1 MWVRAGVTLSIDR
14 YNQSIEAAG
23 RDSAPQHWSPGWL
36 AELVDRQ
43 ERTLGGC
50 VVGVVRDLLDR
61 GQSSPTIRSA
71 RASANDEIAHIA
83 ADTVAFLPSLK
94 WTAGGAFR
102 GALLLDPHR
111 GASENLSGFARNF
124 LEGAALNSVGKLA
137 TPNSAFSRA
146 TAARLGNGLLAESLT
161 HLTVGLGLGTVKTG
175 FNPDAW
181 KDASGSASFKKGL
194 ENMAVNGAIAAAV
207 NLPAGMIGFR
217 ISKAASVAIGRDGL
231 SPKVGALIS
240 GAGSGYAGG
249 IVFGGIEGVSSG
261 KDWQD
266 ILASGHKGGL
276 IGAFTGGFV
285 QGFQARAGQT
295 HATEAA
301 AVRAR
306 RAELPAERQL
316 LLEPEVP
323 AASRGDR
330 TVRHGKLADTAG
342 RAWYDKTLDITPKTL
357 SAEERLAL
365 SGRLLRPRLIEA
377 MMAVPRQGVEGPFKD
392 YRDFSRRAVQEVK
405 LPLREY
411 EVAGHSTRILVGEEY
426 ARQLDEVR
434 QLRHRIDSLESSGKS
449 MSQQLEL
456 IRLKDE
462 LSRHRFGTRA
472 LPEDFIAY
480 LDQLPDRRLVRRLI
494 IVDGHSAEDAWM
506 KQAYKPDF
514 TAAATASPDGDVIFY
529 SPHRHAPLRDQL
541 FHEWAHL
548 VKFKFGNES
557 QLFNIAADLEKGGHF
572 SSDYA
577 RFSDHENFAVHMG
590 EDMLHW
596 DADTFAL
603 ITDQAPLRSVIFGRA
618 LARTFHSLPSWARS
632 IHHKQFNARL
642 AYLNNE
648 VLPRAQELLVNKVNN
663 GDANTRKLALQL
675 LGPLGNKSH
684 LEGLVAIARRG
695 PNLETSKLALDAA
708 LQIAHR
714 NGQEVDLLLE
724 AGRPGSAVR
733 DTAINLMKRMRDYRA
748 PSYWRLLELSGDPRS
763 IPDLVKLI
771 DTMPDLQGKKLAF
784 AEAMRLARQSG
795 DMQAI
800 GRLMLRAPDVQA
812 KREAFDFMLDRL
824 SGKGKARIEFALRTL
839 QKDADLREPAL
850 AVLAAAGDAT
860 VQKQVQ
866 KLTGDGDPHV
876 AWLAR
881 KTLEAIGRNVEF
893 DTLTTRLR
901 VGFERDRLAAARQ
914 LGQFGELRAIRPLL
928 EAAATGPAAV
938 RAEAAAALEN
948 FSSMVVKFEVR
959 QLLRLRPELRPQ
971 LEPVLRGYR
980 PAM

>member
-1 MWVRAGVTLSIDR
+1 MWARAGVTLSIDR
-14 YNQSIEAAG
+14 YNESIEAAG
-23 RDSAPQHWSPGWL
+23 RDSASQASSPGWL
-36 AELVDRQ
+36 AELMDRE

-61 GQSSPTIRSA
+61 GQSSRTIRSA
-71 RASANDEIAHIA
+71 RASSNDEIAHIA

-94 WTAGGAFR
+94 WTAGGAIR
-102 GALLLDPHR
+102 GALLLDPQR
-111 GASENLSGFARNF
+111 GASENLSGFGKNF
-124 LEGAALNSVGKLA
+124 LEGAALNCVGKLA
-137 TPNSAFSRA
+137 TPNSAFARA
-146 TAARLGNGLLAESLT
+146 TAARFGNGLLAESVT
-161 HLTVGLGLGTVKTG
+161 HLTAGLGLGTVKTG

-181 KDASGSASFKKGL
+181 KDASGSFSLKNGL
-194 ENMAVNGAIAAAV
+194 DNLAVNGGIAGAV

-217 ISKAASVAIGRDGL
+217 ISKAASVAVGRDGL

-249 IVFGGIEGVSSG
+249 IVFGGIEGVSAG
-261 KDWQD
+261 KDWQG
-266 ILASGHKGGL
+266 ILASMHKGGL

-285 QGFQARAGQT
+285 QGFQARASQT

-301 AVRAR
+301 PVRPRQAMV
-306 RAELPAERQL
+306 PAERQL
-316 LLEPEVP
+316 LLEPE
-323 AASRGDR
+323 AAAAPRGDKTTR
-330 TVRHGKLADTAG
+330 TGKPADTAG
-342 RAWYDKTLDITPKTL
+342 RAWYDKTLDIKPKTL
-357 SAEERLAL
+357 NAEERLAL
-365 SGRLLRPRLIEA
+365 SGRLLRPRLVEA
-377 MMAVPRQGVEGPFKD
+377 MMDVPRPDVEGPFKD
-392 YRDFSRRAVQEVK
+392 YKDFSRRAVKEVTV
-405 LPLREY
+405 PLREY

-426 ARQLDEVR
+426 ARQLDQVR
-434 QLRHRIDSLESSGKS
+434 QLRQRVDSLESSGKS

-456 IRLKDE
+456 IRLRDE
-462 LSRHRFGTRA
+462 LTRHRFGTRA

-529 SPHRHAPLRDQL
+529 SPHRHAPLREQL

-548 VKFKFGNES
+548 VKFKFGNEG

-577 RFSDHENFAVHMG
+577 KFSDHENFAVHMG

-618 LARTFHSLPSWARS
+618 LARTFSGLPSWARS
-632 IHHKQFNARL
+632 VHHKQLNARL
-642 AYLNNE
+642 AYLNNA
-648 VLPRAQELLVNKVNN
+648 VLPKAQELLVNKVNN

-684 LEGLVAIARRG
+684 LELLVPVARKS
-695 PNLETSKLALDAA
+695 PNLETAELALDAA

-714 NGQEVDLLLE
+714 SGREVDLLLE
-724 AGRPGSAVR
+724 VGRPGSAVR
-733 DTAINLMKRMRDYRA
+733 DTAIDLMKRMRDYRA

-763 IPDLVKLI
+763 IPEIVNLI
-771 DTMPDLQGKKLAF
+771 DTMPDLPGKKLAF
-784 AEAMRLARQSG
+784 AEAMRLAQQSG

-800 GRLMLRAPDVQA
+800 GRLMLRAPDLEA
-812 KREAFDFMLDRL
+812 KKEAFDLILDRL
-824 SGKGKARIEFALRTL
+824 SGKPKARVEFALRAL

-850 AVLAAAGDAT
+850 AVLAAAGDAAA
-860 VQKQVQ
+860 QRQVQ

-876 AWLAR
+876 ASLAR
-881 KTLEAIGRNVEF
+881 KTLDAIGRNAEF
-893 DTLTTRLR
+893 DTLTA
-901 VGFERDRLAAARQ
+901 RLAVGLDQDRISAARQ

-928 EAAATGPAAV
+928 EAAATAPSAV
-938 RAEAAAALEN
+938 RAEAAAALEH
-948 FSSMVVKFEVR
+948 FSQTVVKFEVR
-959 QLLRLRPELRPQ
+959 QLLRQRPELRPQ
-971 LEPVLRGYR
+971 LEPMLRGYR

>member
-1 MWVRAGVTLSIDR
+1 MSIER
-14 YNQSIEAAG
+14 YGESTEAAG
-23 RDSAPQHWSPGWL
+23 RDGSSPASPAGWL
-36 AELVDRQ
+36 AELIDRE

-61 GQSSPTIRSA
+61 GQSSQTIRSA
-71 RASANDEIAHIA
+71 RARSNDEVAHIA

-94 WTAGGAFR
+94 WTAGGAIR

-111 GASENLSGFARNF
+111 SASDNLSGFGKNF
-124 LEGAALNSVGKLA
+124 LEGAALNCVGKLA
-137 TPNSAFSRA
+137 APNSAFARA
-146 TAARLGNGLLAESLT
+146 TAARLGNGLLAESAT
-161 HLTVGLGLGTVKTG
+161 HLTVGLGLGTVKSG
-175 FNPDAW
+175 FNLEAW
-181 KDASGSASFKKGL
+181 KDASGSFSVKHGL
-194 ENMAVNGAIAAAV
+194 ENMVLNGGIAAAV

-217 ISKAASVAIGRDGL
+217 ISKAATVAVGRDGL

-249 IVFGGIEGVSSG
+249 IVFGGIEGVSAG
-261 KDWQD
+261 KDWQG
-266 ILASGHKGGL
+266 ILSSMHKGGL
-276 IGAFTGGFV
+276 VGAFTGGFV
-285 QGFQARAGQT
+285 QGFQARAWQRQV
-295 HATEAA
+295 TETAS
-301 AVRAR
+301 AR
-306 RAELPAERQL
+306 PRRPELPAELQPV
-316 LLEPEVP
+316 LEPEAP
-323 AASRGDR
+323 AAPRGDKTTR
-330 TVRHGKLADTAG
+330 TGKPADTAG
-342 RAWYDKTLDITPKTL
+342 RAWYDKTLDIRPRVL
-357 SAEERLAL
+357 NAEERLAL
-365 SGRLLRPRLIEA
+365 SGRLLRPRVIEA
-377 MMAVPRQGVEGPFKD
+377 TMDAPRQGVEGPFKD
-392 YRDFSRRAVQEVK
+392 YKDFSRRAVKEVK
-405 LPLREY
+405 AALREY
-411 EVAGHSTRILVGEEY
+411 EVEGHSTRILVGEEY
-426 ARQLDEVR
+426 ARQLDQVR
-434 QLRHRIDSLESSGKS
+434 QLRQRIDGLEGSGKS

-462 LSRHRFGTRA
+462 LSRHRFGSRA
-472 LPEDFIAY
+472 LPEDFIPY

-494 IVDGHSAEDAWM
+494 IVDGPSAEDAWM

-548 VKFKFGNES
+548 VKFKFGSES

-618 LARTFHSLPSWARS
+618 LARTFQSLPSWARS

-648 VLPRAQELLVNKVNN
+648 VLPRAQELLVTTVHN

-684 LEGLVAIARRG
+684 LELLVPLARKSQ
-695 PNLETSKLALDAA
+695 NLETAELALDAA

-714 NGQEVDLLLE
+714 NGREVDLLLE
-724 AGRPGSAVR
+724 VGRPGSAVR
-733 DTAINLMKRMRDYRA
+733 DTAIDLMKRMRDYRA

-763 IPDLVKLI
+763 IPELVNLI

-812 KREAFDFMLDRL
+812 KKEAFDLILDHL
-824 SGKGKARIEFALRTL
+824 SGKGKARVEFALRTL

-850 AVLAAAGDAT
+850 AVLAAAGDAAA
-860 VQKQVQ
+860 QKQVQ

-876 AWLAR
+876 ASLAR
-881 KTLEAIGRNVEF
+881 KTLDAIGRNAEF
-893 DTLTTRLR
+893 DTLTARLR
-901 VGFERDRLAAARQ
+901 VGLEQDRIFAARQ

-928 EAAATGPAAV
+928 EAAATGPSAV
-938 RAEAAAALEN
+938 RAEAATALEN
-948 FSSMVVKFEVR
+948 FSPMVVKFEVR
-959 QLLRLRPELRPQ
+959 QLLRQRPELRPQ
-971 LEPVLRGYR
+971 LEPMLRGYR